1 MKNFVLVAVLSFLS
15 LSSFTQTAMDY
26 YNTGNDK
33 LDQKDFT
40 GALEAFTKA
49 IALDDTKSDFF
60 MNRGIVKSEI
70 GDWEFNEVDVDSD
83 NPLTMDFS
91 IKAVPTT
98 ILLVDDKVVHR
109 QSGVISAVELR
120 NLLQKP
126 Y

>member
-1 MKNFVLVAVLSFLS
+1 MK
-15 LSSFTQTAMDY
+15 
-26 YNTGNDK
+26 
-33 LDQKDFT
+33 
-40 GALEAFTKA
+40 KA
-49 IALDDTKSDFF
+49 IKFSASWCHPCKIYAEPWDK
-60 MNRGIVKSEI
+60 VKSEI

-98 ILLVDDKVVHR
+98 ILLVNDKIVHR